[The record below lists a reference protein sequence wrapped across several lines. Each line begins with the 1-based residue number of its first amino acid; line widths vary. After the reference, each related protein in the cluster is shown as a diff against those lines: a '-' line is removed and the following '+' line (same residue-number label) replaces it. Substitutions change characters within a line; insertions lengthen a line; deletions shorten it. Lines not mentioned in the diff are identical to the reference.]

1 MDGVA
6 VGWTVYTGAVEPEP
20 KQFWMIGAGG
30 WNLGSVYTTLVCG
43 ANGVKKFLCGFSNV
57 DPI

>member
-30 WNLGSVYTTLVCG
+30 
-43 ANGVKKFLCGFSNV
+43 
-57 DPI
+57 